1 MSESIRGNHSH
12 LLLSDRIYIEQEL
25 NQGSTFYSIAKV
37 LHKDPTT
44 IQKKLKDPEVLNP
57 HISGGINADFAG
69 TTKPVGNGMYVATT
83 STANVT
89 KLVVTVTAWIQLS
102 IVSTLFPMFVINQP
116 RLHLCAIPAI
126 ITEIVL

>member
-1 MSESIRGNHSH
+1 MVTFSGLFIPLQRFCTRI
-12 LLLSDRIYIEQEL
+12 LLP
-25 NQGSTFYSIAKV
+25 F
-37 LHKDPTT
+37 
-44 IQKKLKDPEVLNP
+44 QKKLKDPEVLNP